1 MNNTAPSSSHILRRI
16 TMHIPTLQ
24 MQFGTTFGNLQKHLA
39 AFDQDNALQ
48 AGANAGN
55 SAAWLLSHIIAS
67 RQVPLL
73 ITGAKP
79 LWDGSRLQRWGRDA
93 VPLAENESLDLE
105 QLRSDLQASQ
115 DALMAQLSSLTEDDL
130 ARATPMGTV
139 GGVLAFL
146 ATHEAHHTGQ
156 LVALRR
162 GLGLA

>member
-1 MNNTAPSSSHILRRI
+1 
-16 TMHIPTLQ
+16 MHIPTLQ

-55 SAAWLLSHIIAS
+55 SAAWLLSHIVSS

-79 LWDGSRLQRWGRDA
+79 LWDGPRLQRWGRDA
-93 VPLAENESLDLE
+93 APLAENESLDLE

-115 DALMAQLSSLTEDDL
+115 DALMARLSSLTEDDL

-162 GLGLA
+162 SLGLNWARPS

>member
-1 MNNTAPSSSHILRRI
+1 
-16 TMHIPTLQ
+16 MHIPTLQ

-39 AFDQDNALQ
+39 AFDQRSALQ

-79 LWDGSRLQRWGRDA
+79 LWDGPRLQRWGRDA
-93 VPLAENESLDLE
+93 APLAGNDLLNLE

-115 DALMAQLSSLTEDDL
+115 DALMARLSSLTNDDL
-130 ARATPMGTV
+130 TKPTPMGAV
-139 GGVLAFL
+139 GGMLAFL
-146 ATHEAHHTGQ
+146 STHEAHHTGQ

-162 GLGLA
+162 SLGLN